1 MKIIIAGA
9 GEVGTHLAKML
20 SKENQDIT
28 LLDNDQTRLD
38 MIDSNYN
45 LMTWNGSTSSFE
57 SLKDVG
63 ISDADLYIAV
73 TPYETRNIT
82 SCAIAKRLGAKKT
95 VARIDNSE
103 FLVKE
108 NGAVLKDLG
117 VDFLIYPENLA
128 ANEIAQALTH
138 NWARYWGELHDG
150 KLLLI
155 GVKIHS
161 KSVLLN
167 VKLKDLPS
175 SVNTHHFH
183 IAAIKR
189 NNETI
194 IPNGNDEIRP
204 DDIVY
209 FITMPPYIQEVMEL
223 CGKVKRTVRKA
234 LIVGG
239 SRIARRFARLYH
251 DRFNIKI
258 IDSDM
263 ANCEEMATAL
273 PDCEIVCGDGRDIEV
288 LRENN
293 IYQYDAFLA
302 LTDSSETNILTCM
315 TAKEFG
321 VPKTI
326 ADVENLQFL
335 SLAENLNIGTNINK
349 KLLASSRIYKILL
362 DADTSDSRFFA
373 LPDAEVAEIFVH
385 EHAKITRAMVKDLK
399 LPFGMTL
406 AACVRGDDVMLV
418 NGSTQILAGDYVVV
432 FSIMGTLQKIE
443 KWFN

>member
-28 LLDNDQTRLD
+28 LLDSDQAKLD
-38 MIDSNYN
+38 VIDSNYN

-57 SLKDVG
+57 SMREVG
-63 ISDADLYIAV
+63 VGDADLYIAV
-73 TPYETRNIT
+73 TPFETRNLA
-82 SCAIAKRLGAKKT
+82 SCAIAKKMGAKKT

-103 FLVKE
+103 FLVPE
-108 NGAVLKDLG
+108 NRQVIRELG
-117 VDFLIYPENLA
+117 IDFVIYPEHLA
-128 ANEIAQALTH
+128 ANDIALSLSH

-150 KLLLI
+150 ALLLI

-161 KSVLLN
+161 NSVLLN
-167 VKLKDLPS
+167 VKLKDLP
-175 SVNTHHFH
+175 VTTHDFH

-194 IPNGNDEIRP
+194 IPNGNDDIRP
-204 DDIVY
+204 DDVVY
-209 FITMPPYIQEVMEL
+209 FITTPPYTQQVREL
-223 CGKVKRTVRKA
+223 CGKTKKVIRKA
-234 LIVGG
+234 LIMGC
-239 SRIARRFARLYH
+239 SRIARRFAELFH
-251 DRFNIKI
+251 DKFHIKI
-258 IDSDM
+258 LETDM
-263 ANCEEMATAL
+263 AVCEQLATEL
-273 PDCEIVCGDGRDIEV
+273 PDCEIVFGDGRDIEV

-302 LTDSSETNILTCM
+302 LTDSSETNILTCL

-335 SLAENLNIGTNINK
+335 GLAEKLNIGNTINK

-362 DADTSDSRFFA
+362 DADESNSRFFA
-373 LPDAEVAEIFVH
+373 LADAEVAEIYVKRG
-385 EHAKITRAMVKDLK
+385 AKITRAAVKDLH

-406 AACVRGDDVMLV
+406 AALVRDDDVMLV
-418 NGSTQILAGDYVVV
+418 NGNTHIHEGDYVVV
-432 FSIMGTLQKIE
+432 FSLMGTIQKIE